1 MALSSEIPFPSG
13 SDGVEATIRTAGDL
27 GQVIRRRRKAIGL
40 TQAGVAQVAGVGNR
54 FVSEL
59 ERGKSTAEFGKV
71 LRVVS
76 VLGLDL
82 HVVGRP
88 GATVS

>member
-1 MALSSEIPFPSG
+1 V
-13 SDGVEATIRTAGDL
+13 DVTTIRAASEL
-27 GQVIRRRRKAIGL
+27 GQAIRRRRKALGL
-40 TQAGVAQVAGVGNR
+40 TQAAVAQVAGLGNR

-59 ERGKSTAEFGKV
+59 ERGKATAEFGKV

-82 HVVGRP
+82 HVVCRP
-88 GATVS
+88 GAIP

>member
-1 MALSSEIPFPSG
+1 ME
-13 SDGVEATIRTAGDL
+13 VTTIRAVSEL
-27 GQVIRRRRKAIGL
+27 GRAIRLPRKAIGL
-40 TQAGVAQVAGVGNR
+40 TQTAVAQVAGVGNR

-59 ERGKSTAEFGKV
+59 ERGKATAEFGKV

-82 HVVGRP
+82 HVGCRQGSVP
-88 GATVS
+88 

>member
-1 MALSSEIPFPSG
+1 
-13 SDGVEATIRTAGDL
+13 VEVTTIRAVSEL
-27 GQVIRRRRKAIGL
+27 GRAIRLRRKAIGL
-40 TQAGVAQVAGVGNR
+40 TQTAVAQVAGVGNR

-59 ERGKSTAEFGKV
+59 ERGKATAEFGKV

-82 HVVGRP
+82 HVGCRQGSVP
-88 GATVS
+88 

>member
-1 MALSSEIPFPSG
+1 M
-13 SDGVEATIRTAGDL
+13 EATIRTTGEL
-27 GQVIRRRRKAIGL
+27 GQAIRRRRQAIGL

-88 GATVS
+88 GATIS

>member
-1 MALSSEIPFPSG
+1 MEG
-13 SDGVEATIRTAGDL
+13 ATIRAVGEL
-27 GQVIRRRRKAIGL
+27 GRAIRRRRKTLGL

-59 ERGKSTAEFGKV
+59 ERGKATAEFGKV

-82 HVVGRP
+82 HVVCRP
-88 GATVS
+88 GAIP

>member
-1 MALSSEIPFPSG
+1 
-13 SDGVEATIRTAGDL
+13 VEATIRTTGEL
-27 GQVIRRRRKAIGL
+27 GQAIRRRRQAIGL
-40 TQAGVAQVAGVGNR
+40 TQAEVAQVAGVGNR

-59 ERGKSTAEFGKV
+59 ERGKATAEFGKI

-88 GATVS
+88 GATIS

>member
-1 MALSSEIPFPSG
+1 
-13 SDGVEATIRTAGDL
+13 VEVTTIRAVSEL
-27 GQVIRRRRKAIGL
+27 GQAIRLRRKAIGL
-40 TQAGVAQVAGVGNR
+40 TQTAVAQVAGVGNR

-59 ERGKSTAEFGKV
+59 ERGKATAEFGKV

-82 HVVGRP
+82 HVGCRQGSVP
-88 GATVS
+88 

>member
-1 MALSSEIPFPSG
+1 ME
-13 SDGVEATIRTAGDL
+13 VTTIRAVSEL
-27 GQVIRRRRKAIGL
+27 GRAIRLRRKAIGL
-40 TQAGVAQVAGVGNR
+40 TQTAVAQVAGVGNR

-59 ERGKSTAEFGKV
+59 ERGKATAEFGKV

-82 HVVGRP
+82 HVGCRQGSVQ
-88 GATVS
+88 

>member
-1 MALSSEIPFPSG
+1 ME
-13 SDGVEATIRTAGDL
+13 VTTIRAVSEL
-27 GQVIRRRRKAIGL
+27 GRAIRLRRKAIGL
-40 TQAGVAQVAGVGNR
+40 TQTAVAQVAGVGNR

-59 ERGKSTAEFGKV
+59 ERGKATAEFGKV

-82 HVVGRP
+82 HVGCRQGSVP
-88 GATVS
+88 

>member
-1 MALSSEIPFPSG
+1 MDAR
-13 SDGVEATIRTAGDL
+13 TIRSADEL
-27 GQVIRRRRKAIGL
+27 GHAIRVRRKALSL
-40 TQAGVAQVAGVGNR
+40 TQAGVAQIAGVGNR

-59 ERGKSTAEFGKV
+59 ERGKSTAEIGKV

-82 HVVGRP
+82 HL
-88 GATVS
+88 VSRLGGTR